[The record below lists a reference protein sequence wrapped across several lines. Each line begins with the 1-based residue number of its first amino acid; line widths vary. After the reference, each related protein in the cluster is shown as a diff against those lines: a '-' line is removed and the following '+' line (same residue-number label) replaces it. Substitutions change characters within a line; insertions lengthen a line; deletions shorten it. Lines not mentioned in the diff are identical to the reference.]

1 MPTSRENSIWGN
13 IRVQL
18 NDAQNLISRGRYQDA
33 AVLNREILKSLV
45 RIQIDKAVLVSGELE
60 GDIDQLYDNRLIGA
74 KTRDNYHRIRSI
86 GDSGE
91 GVSPEDANESF
102 HLIREELSAYVDRD
116 QPRRSK
122 ADSAAVSGGEEQPGE
137 GTEEQPSE
145 SPSLEQ
151 PFERRRASAVT
162 GRVEIP
168 ISALHFKEA
177 NPSSGSSGR
186 SGSERARE
194 MSRSVST
201 GRNTRNTG
209 TGRRF
214 GERPARPLRNIP
226 RRNAA
231 QKTTGLRAGGRN
243 AGSTGTGK
251 RRGSERQDVYEIDIY
266 NILKIAVPIL
276 CLILLFFLIR
286 AFVSGGSKKNTQ
298 TTAPAAQQSSSE
310 ADSSA
315 AETQAPETT
324 APVTTESPKRY
335 FAAEGLRVRTKPSTE
350 GSEILTRL
358 EGGTEVHYK
367 GDYDNDWAI
376 IDYNGQDAYV
386 AKRYLRVEEAAA
398 ITNAAALSSAE
409 TGTQASLPNALSSST
424 AAA

>member
-137 GTEEQPSE
+137 GAEEQPPE
-145 SPSLEQ
+145 SSVLEQ

-209 TGRRF
+209 TGRRL
-214 GERPARPLRNIP
+214 GERPARPLRNTP
-226 RRNAA
+226 RRN
-231 QKTTGLRAGGRN
+231 TTGLRTGGRN

-409 TGTQASLPNALSSST
+409 AGTQATLPNALSSST

>member
-122 ADSAAVSGGEEQPGE
+122 ADGAAVSGGEEQPGE
-137 GTEEQPSE
+137 GAEEQPSE

-177 NPSSGSSGR
+177 NPSPGSSGR

-209 TGRRF
+209 TGRRL
-214 GERPARPLRNIP
+214 GERPARPLRNTP

-231 QKTTGLRAGGRN
+231 QKTTGLRTSGRN
-243 AGSTGTGK
+243 AGGTGK
-251 RRGSERQDVYEIDIY
+251 RRGTERQDVYEIDIY

-286 AFVSGGSKKNTQ
+286 AFVSGGSKKNTR

-409 TGTQASLPNALSSST
+409 AGTQATLPNALSSST

>member
-122 ADSAAVSGGEEQPGE
+122 ADGAAVSGGEEQPGE
-137 GTEEQPSE
+137 GAEEQPPE
-145 SPSLEQ
+145 SSVLEQ

-177 NPSSGSSGR
+177 NPSPGSSGR

-209 TGRRF
+209 TGRRL

-231 QKTTGLRAGGRN
+231 QKTTGLRTGGRN

-409 TGTQASLPNALSSST
+409 AGTQATLPNALSSST